1 MAAGFPSVVRAETL
15 ATPEISEVRSAVL
28 IHVPSDGTGEFPG
41 RCQEVSWVLSTLLW
55 LLEWQEP
62 YLLLT
67 SKISTSAARVTP
79 FLACW
84 SFGTR
89 SSK

>member
-1 MAAGFPSVVRAETL
+1 M
-15 ATPEISEVRSAVL
+15 ATPEISEVGSAVL
-28 IHVPSDGTGEFPG
+28 ILVPSDGAGECPG

-67 SKISTSAARVTP
+67 SKISTSAVRVTP

-89 SSK
+89 TQSDQMAAVA